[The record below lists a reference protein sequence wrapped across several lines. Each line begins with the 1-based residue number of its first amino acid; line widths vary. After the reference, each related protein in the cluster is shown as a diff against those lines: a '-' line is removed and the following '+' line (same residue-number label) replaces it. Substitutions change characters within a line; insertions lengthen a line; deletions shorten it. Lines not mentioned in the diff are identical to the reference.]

1 MSKQYYLVS
10 QLPDISA
17 SGEKSTLPIT
27 ESYYRNLCSRF
38 LEHSQ
43 LNILNS
49 LTLEAPRECVKTG
62 SDFLDKWYDNE
73 RSLRFALYQIRA
85 QKMKKDL
92 PQIPFTIPGD
102 IVQAART
109 ALGMDSPLSAEQFL
123 FEYRISVLN
132 NLQPLDTFSTDYVY
146 AYGIRLMLLE
156 RMKKFDR
163 VKGTESYHKIYETI
177 LDGDR

>member
-49 LTLEAPRECVKTG
+49 MTLEAPRECVKTG

-132 NLQPLDTFSTDYVY
+132 NLQPLDPFSTDYVY